1 MALTKH
7 PVPQLQERPLS
18 SSPAK
23 GDSATV
29 AATPSCDSLR
39 IVLIHDWLVSMRGG
53 EKVLD
58 LLCSRFPGAPLYTLL
73 HIPGSVSSTIENREI
88 KTSLLQAL
96 PFSRTKYRQYLP
108 FFPLFAELS
117 KVSDYDVVISS
128 SHAVAKGM
136 VRRDKD
142 SRPLHICY
150 IHTPMR
156 YIWDRFDDYFGP
168 DKVGRL
174 ASNCVFKPVAKALQ
188 AYDRRT
194 VDRVDVFIANS
205 RFVADRV
212 KRHYGRE
219 AEIVAPPVAVERF
232 LERRRSPEPW
242 YLVVSA
248 LAPYKRVDQ
257 AIAACAAM
265 GRELKII
272 GSGPEEK
279 QLRTLARDLN
289 AKVEFLGFVGDSQ
302 LGEYYSRA
310 KGLLFPGVEDFGIVP
325 VEAIAAGCPVVA
337 FAEGGIL
344 DSMTANT
351 AELYSTATADGLRQA
366 MTRFEGRH
374 FSEKELRTR
383 AAGFAPECFLC
394 RFDEIL
400 ARSLDHWRDRLPA
413 YNRRRA

>member
-18 SSPAK
+18 SSPVK

-58 LLCSRFPGAPLYTLL
+58 LLCTRFPGAPLYTLL
-73 HIPGSVSSTIENREI
+73 HIPGSVSSAIENRPV
-88 KTSLLQAL
+88 KTSLLQRL
-96 PFSRTKYRQYLP
+96 PLSRTKYRQYLP

-117 KVSDYDVVISS
+117 KVRGYDVVISS

-136 VRRDKD
+136 IRKGRD

-168 DKVGRL
+168 DKVGPL
-174 ASNCVFKPVAKALQ
+174 ASRCVFKPLAKVLQ

-212 KRHYGRE
+212 RRYYGRK
-219 AEIVAPPVAVERF
+219 AEIVAPPVDVQRF
-232 LERRRSPEPW
+232 FGLKRSPEDW
-242 YLVVSA
+242 YLIVSA

-257 AIAACAAM
+257 AITACAAM
-265 GRELKII
+265 GRSLKII

-279 QLRTLARDLN
+279 KLRRLAEDLHAN
-289 AKVEFLGFVGDSQ
+289 VEFLGFVGDAR
-302 LGEYYSRA
+302 LGEYYSKAR
-310 KGLLFPGVEDFGIVP
+310 GLLFPGVEDFGIVP

-337 FAEGGIL
+337 YAQGGIL
-344 DSMTANT
+344 DSMTERT
-351 AELYSTATADGLRQA
+351 AELYSTPTATALQEA
-366 MTRFEGRH
+366 MARFETRG
-374 FSEKELRTR
+374 FFEKELRNR
-383 AAGFAPECFLC
+383 AAAFAPACFLS
-394 RFDEIL
+394 RFEEIL
-400 ARSLDHWRDRLPA
+400 ERSLYEWRDRMSA
-413 YNRRRA
+413 EN

>member
-1 MALTKH
+1 MTSTSSAAARFQAAS
-7 PVPQLQERPLS
+7 VGAYLS
-18 SSPAK
+18 EEQDAWPAAPI
-23 GDSATV
+23 G
-29 AATPSCDSLR
+29 SLK
-39 IVLIHDWLVSMRGG
+39 IALIHDWLVSMRGG

-73 HIPGSVSSTIENREI
+73 HIPGAVSKTIENRQL
-88 KTSLLQAL
+88 KTSLLQRL

-108 FFPLFAELS
+108 LFPLFAELS
-117 KVSDYDVVISS
+117 KVKGYDVVISS

-136 VRRDKD
+136 VRKAKD

-168 DKVGRL
+168 DKVGML
-174 ASNCVFKPVAKALQ
+174 ASRCLFAPVAKALQ

-194 VDRVDVFIANS
+194 VDRVDVFMANS

-212 KRHYGRE
+212 RCHYGRE
-219 AEIVAPPVAVERF
+219 AEIVAPPVDVQRF
-232 LERRRSPEPW
+232 FALQRSPEEW

-265 GRELKII
+265 GRELKIV

-279 QLRTLARDLN
+279 KLRTLAGELN
-289 AKVEFLGFVGDSQ
+289 AKVEFLGFVRDSR
-302 LGEYYSRA
+302 LGEYYCRA
-310 KGLLFPGVEDFGIVP
+310 RGLLFPGVEDFGIVP
-325 VEAIAAGCPVVA
+325 VEAVAAGCPVVA

-344 DSMTANT
+344 DSMTEST
-351 AELYSTATADGLRQA
+351 AELYSVPTATGLQEA
-366 MTRFEGRH
+366 MIRFEGRH
-374 FSEKELRTR
+374 FSEKELRNR
-383 AAGFAPECFLC
+383 AAAFAPECFLS
-394 RFDEIL
+394 RFEAIL
-400 ARSLDHWRDRLPA
+400 ERSLQQWRDRLPH
-413 YNRRRA
+413 RISDRSG

>member
-7 PVPQLQERPLS
+7 VVPHLREDPVSGGLTDSRPL
-18 SSPAK
+18 
-23 GDSATV
+23 
-29 AATPSCDSLR
+29 ATPACDSLN
-39 IVLIHDWLVSMRGG
+39 VALIHDWLVSMRGG

-58 LLCSRFPGAPLYTLL
+58 LLCSRFPHAPLYTLL
-73 HIPGSVSSTIENREI
+73 HIPGTVSSTIESRPI

-96 PFSRTKYRQYLP
+96 PLSRTKYRQYLP
-108 FFPLFAELS
+108 FFPLFAELA
-117 KVSDYDVVISS
+117 KVQGYDVVISS

-136 VRRDKD
+136 VKKSKG

-168 DKVGRL
+168 AKVGRL
-174 ASNCVFKPVAKALQ
+174 ASRWVFKPVATVLQ

-205 RFVADRV
+205 SFVADRV

-219 AEIVAPPVAVERF
+219 AEIIAPPVDVHRYFRA
-232 LERRRSPEPW
+232 RRSPENW

-279 QLRTLARDLN
+279 KLRTLARELN
-289 AKVEFLGFVGDSQ
+289 AKVEFLGFVGDSR
-302 LGEYYSRA
+302 LGEYYSKAR
-310 KGLLFPGVEDFGIVP
+310 GLLFPGVEDFGIVP
-325 VEAIAAGCPVVA
+325 VEAIAAACPVVA

-344 DSMTANT
+344 DSMTEDT
-351 AELYSTATADGLRQA
+351 AELYSTPTAVGLREA
-366 MTRFEGRH
+366 MTRFEGR
-374 FSEKELRTR
+374 R
-383 AAGFAPECFLC
+383 GP
-394 RFDEIL
+394 
-400 ARSLDHWRDRLPA
+400 ARRP
-413 YNRRRA
+413 